1 MARWPKKRLIGLI
14 LLVLGVCLLIVS
26 YTTAQPYK
34 AAVQAEGGKFEAKLL
49 TAEAEAIIQEH
60 TSAETGEV
68 IGMDF
73 ATKLKVFVLK
83 NYLSMTAIGF
93 ILVILG
99 VALFGV
105 SFFEEGKANELT
117 RKYTMVLALLAVLVF
132 FFIVSEGKTLLP
144 ANINNLI
151 AQNGYVFVLAAG
163 MLCCI
168 LTGGNIDLSVGSVV
182 CFTAAIGCK
191 LMTFGWGMV
200 PTVLVM
206 LLVGLAI
213 GTFQGFW
220 IAKVHVPA
228 FIATL
233 SGMYAFRGFSN
244 IVLQG
249 ETVAISNT
257 AFLNTFGGGADCYV
271 PDFIRS
277 LTGMEGKLNLTC
289 LVLGVAAALVFAGLT
304 VRRILVQKKLGI
316 QQSIAGQIIGTTVIC
331 AVVVWLTLQ
340 LAKLKGIPTVLI
352 WIALV
357 LGIYQYITTKTA
369 MGRHLYAVGGNEK
382 ATALSG
388 VNTRNVY
395 WFAYANIGMLAG
407 LAGVLT
413 AARAKGIDP
422 TYGEGYEMDAIASCF
437 IGGAS
442 AYGGTGKVS
451 GMIIG
456 ATLMGVIN
464 QGMRIMAVDSNYQKV
479 VKGIVLLVA
488 VMFDV
493 MSKRQKR

>member
-1 MARWPKKRLIGLI
+1 M
-14 LLVLGVCLLIVS
+14 
-26 YTTAQPYK
+26 
-34 AAVQAEGGKFEAKLL
+34 
-49 TAEAEAIIQEH
+49 
-60 TSAETGEV
+60 
-68 IGMDF
+68 
-73 ATKLKVFVLK
+73 
-83 NYLSMTAIGF
+83 
-93 ILVILG
+93 
-99 VALFGV
+99 
-105 SFFEEGKANELT
+105 KANKVGAFFQ
-117 RKYTMVLALLAVLVF
+117 KYTMVLALVLVTVF
-132 FFIVSEGKTLLP
+132 FAWRTGGKTLLP
-144 ANINNLI
+144 ANLNNLI
-151 AQNGYVFVLAAG
+151 AQNGYVFVLATG

-191 LMTFGWGMV
+191 LMKAGWAMI

-206 LLVGLAI
+206 LLAGLLI
-213 GTFQGFW
+213 GAFQGFW
-220 IAKVHVPA
+220 IARIHVPP

-271 PDFIRS
+271 PDFIAG
-277 LTGMEGKLNLTC
+277 LVHFEGKLNLTC
-289 LVLGVAAALVFAGLT
+289 MVVGIAAAAIFALLT
-304 VRRILVQKKLGI
+304 VRRIMVQKRLGI
-316 QQSIAGQIIGTTVIC
+316 SQSIPAQVITTAIIC
-331 AVVVWLTLQ
+331 AVVVWLTMQ

-357 LGIYQYITTKTA
+357 LLIYNYITNRTA

-395 WFAYANIGMLAG
+395 WFAYANIGLLAG
-407 LAGVLT
+407 LAGILT

-442 AYGGTGKVS
+442 AYGGIGKVS

-464 QGMRIMAVDSNYQKV
+464 QGMRIMSVDTNYQKV

-493 MSKRQKR
+493 LSKRQKR

>member
-1 MARWPKKRLIGLI
+1 M
-14 LLVLGVCLLIVS
+14 
-26 YTTAQPYK
+26 
-34 AAVQAEGGKFEAKLL
+34 
-49 TAEAEAIIQEH
+49 
-60 TSAETGEV
+60 
-68 IGMDF
+68 
-73 ATKLKVFVLK
+73 
-83 NYLSMTAIGF
+83 
-93 ILVILG
+93 
-99 VALFGV
+99 
-105 SFFEEGKANELT
+105 KANKVGAFFQ
-117 RKYTMVLALLAVLVF
+117 KYTMVLALVLVTVF
-132 FFIVSEGKTLLP
+132 FAWRTGGKTLLP
-144 ANINNLI
+144 ANLNNLI
-151 AQNGYVFVLAAG
+151 AQNGYVFVLATG

-191 LMTFGWGMV
+191 LMKAGWGMV

-206 LLVGLAI
+206 LLAGLLI
-213 GTFQGFW
+213 GAFQGFW
-220 IAKVHVPA
+220 IAKIHVPP

-271 PDFIRS
+271 PDFIA
-277 LTGMEGKLNLTC
+277 GMVHFEGKTNLTC
-289 LVLGVAAALVFAGLT
+289 MVVGIAAAVIFALLT
-304 VRRILVQKKLGI
+304 VRKIMVQKRLGI
-316 QQSIAGQIIGTTVIC
+316 SQSIPSQVITTAIIC
-331 AVVVWLTLQ
+331 AVVIWLTMQ

-357 LGIYQYITTKTA
+357 LLIYNYITNRTA

-388 VNTRNVY
+388 VNARNVY
-395 WFAYANIGMLAG
+395 WFAYANIGLLAG
-407 LAGVLT
+407 LAGILT

-442 AYGGTGKVS
+442 AYGGIGKVS

-464 QGMRIMAVDSNYQKV
+464 QGMRIMSVDTNYQKV

-493 MSKRQKR
+493 LSKRQKR